1 MKCCGVFN
9 VLIALF
15 VVTQLNAQLKVDP
28 TFFSYPLEIKPKL
41 NANFGEMRPNH
52 FHMGLDLST
61 DSRENLPVYAPA
73 DGYIARIKIEQGGFG
88 RAIYL
93 NHPNGLTTLYAH
105 MNRFIPE
112 AELYLKARQYDSST
126 WAIDLNISEKVIPI
140 KKGQLIGY
148 SGNTGAS
155 QGPHVHFEIRDTK
168 TENCY
173 NPLRFKFPIVDYVA
187 PSILK
192 LAFYNR
198 AKSIY
203 EQVPKIVSLVKVG
216 NSYKVPGLISLPFSD
231 VFIGLFAIDRMN
243 GVSNQYGVF
252 KTELF
257 HEDELISSFEMEDIG
272 YDKTRYLN
280 GHIDF
285 TTRSKGGSY
294 FQMLFPPINY
304 GLRLYKPK
312 AVPFSLAINKTPA
325 AYMLK
330 VYDAFGNTSTAT
342 FQLQGSAL
350 KQTETVVEGQK
361 MIPGNV
367 NIVED
372 DMVRFVFNE
381 DAFYDSFSFSYTTV
395 DAKGEDLI
403 SLTYKVANE
412 HIPVHSY
419 YTVSI
424 KPNKNNAVI
433 DPNKVLV
440 RRTRQGKIEVK
451 KAILEKDF
459 YTARVRELGTFQ
471 LLEDRIPPVIS
482 SNIYSGQRLS
492 GSSRITIDITDNNK
506 TIKDF
511 KATLDGQ
518 WLLFQPVGNRFF
530 YYPDEH
536 FSIGEHKLSIVVYDE
551 VGNMSTKE
559 WILSR

>member
-1 MKCCGVFN
+1 MKCSQVFS
-9 VLIALF
+9 VLLALL
-15 VVTQLNAQLKVDP
+15 VVHQLNAQLKVDP
-28 TFFSYPLEIKPKL
+28 SFFSYPLNLKPKL

-61 DSRENLPVYAPA
+61 DSRENVPVYAPA

-88 RAIYL
+88 RALYL

-112 AELYLKARQYDSST
+112 AEQFLKARQYDSST
-126 WAIDLNISEKVIPI
+126 WAIDITIPEKVLPI
-140 KKGQLIGY
+140 KKGQFIGY

-155 QGPHVHFEIRDTK
+155 QGPHLHFEIRDTK

-173 NPLRFKFPIVDYVA
+173 NPLQFKFPIVDLIA
-187 PSILK
+187 PSLLK

-216 NSYKVPGLISLPFSD
+216 NSYKIPGVISLPYKD
-231 VFIGLFAIDRMN
+231 VFIGLVAIDRMN
-243 GVSNQYGVF
+243 DVSNKYGIF

-257 HEDELISSFEMEDIG
+257 HAGQFISSFEMEDIG
-272 YDKTRYLN
+272 YDKTRYQN
-280 GHIDF
+280 GHIDYS
-285 TTRSKGGSY
+285 TRSKGGSY

-304 GLRLYKPK
+304 GLNLYRPK
-312 AVPFSLAINKTPA
+312 SVPNSIPISTSPTE
-325 AYMLK
+325 YTLK
-330 VYDAFGNTSTAT
+330 VYDAYGNVSTAK
-342 FQLQGSAL
+342 FNIQGTES
-350 KQTETVVEGQK
+350 KQTEVAPEGQK

-372 DMVRFVFNE
+372 DMIRFVFNE
-381 DAFYDSFSFSYTTV
+381 DAFYDSFHFSYSTV
-395 DAKGEDLI
+395 ADNSADLI
-403 SLTYKVANE
+403 SSTYKVGGE
-412 HIPVHSY
+412 HIPVHNYFS
-419 YTVSI
+419 VSI
-424 KPNKNNAVI
+424 KPTKKNTDI

-440 RRTRQGKIEVK
+440 RRSRLGKVEIK
-451 KAILEKDF
+451 KAIQEKDF
-459 YTARVRELGTFQ
+459 YTAKFRELGTFQ
-471 LLEDRIPPVIS
+471 LLEDQIPPVIT
-482 SNIYSGQRLS
+482 SNIYSGERLS

-506 TIKDF
+506 NIKDF

-536 FSIGEHKLSIVVYDE
+536 FPLGEHKLSVVVYDE
-551 VGNMSTKE
+551 VGNMTSKE
-559 WILSR
+559 WIISR

>member
-28 TFFSYPLEIKPKL
+28 NFFSYPLEIKPKL

-88 RAIYL
+88 RALYL

-105 MNRFIPE
+105 MNRFISE

-126 WAIDLNISEKVIPI
+126 WAIDLNISEEVFPI
-140 KKGQLIGY
+140 QKGQLIGY

-173 NPLRFKFPIVDYVA
+173 NPLKFKFPIIDDIA
-187 PSILK
+187 PSLLK

-203 EQVPKIVSLVKVG
+203 EQVPKVVSLVKVG
-216 NSYKVPGLISLPFSD
+216 NSYKIPGLISLPFTD

-257 HEDELISSFEMEDIG
+257 HEDKLISSFEMEDIG

-285 TTRSKGGSY
+285 TTRSKGGAY

-312 AVPFSLAINKTPA
+312 AAPSSVIINKSPA
-325 AYMLK
+325 VYMLK
-330 VYDAFGNTSTAT
+330 VYDAYGNMSTAR
-342 FQLQGSAL
+342 FQLLGSEL
-350 KQTETVVEGQK
+350 KQAETAVEGQK

-367 NIVED
+367 NVVED
-372 DMVRFVFNE
+372 DMIRFVFNE
-381 DAFYDSFSFSYTTV
+381 DAFYDSFRFKYSVV
-395 DAKGEDLI
+395 DANAEDLI
-403 SLTYKVANE
+403 SLTYKVASE
-412 HIPVHSY
+412 DIPVHSY
-419 YTVSI
+419 YSVSI
-424 KPNKNNAVI
+424 KPNRNNTDI

-440 RRTRQGKIEVK
+440 RRTRLGKVEVN
-451 KAILEKDF
+451 KATLEKEF
-459 YTARVRELGTFQ
+459 YTASFRELGTFQ
-471 LLEDRIPPVIS
+471 LLEDRIPPVIT
-482 SNIYSGQRLS
+482 SNIYSGEKLS
-492 GSSRITIDITDNNK
+492 GSSRITIDIADNNK
-506 TIKDF
+506 NIKGF

-536 FSIGEHKLSIVVYDE
+536 FPIGEHKLSVVVYDE
-551 VGNMSTKE
+551 VGNMSSKE

>member
-1 MKCCGVFN
+1 M
-9 VLIALF
+9 A
-15 VVTQLNAQLKVDP
+15 VTQLNAQVKVDP
-28 TFFSYPLEIKPKL
+28 HFFSYPLELKPKL

-61 DSRENLPVYAPA
+61 DSRENIPVYAPA

-88 RAIYL
+88 RALYL

-126 WAIDLNISEKVIPI
+126 WAIDLNISEKVFPM

-173 NPLRFKFPIVDYVA
+173 NPLRFMFPIVDHIA

-203 EQVPKIVSLVKVG
+203 EQVPKVVSLVKVG

-243 GVSNQYGVF
+243 GVSNQYGIF

-257 HEDELISSFEMEDIG
+257 HEEELISSFEMENIG
-272 YDKTRYLN
+272 YDKTRYQN
-280 GHIDF
+280 GHIDYL
-285 TTRSKGGSY
+285 TRSKGGAY
-294 FQMLFPPINY
+294 FQMLFPPISY
-304 GLRLYKPK
+304 GLNLYKPK
-312 AVPFSLAINKTPA
+312 EVPFSMAINKSA
-325 AYMLK
+325 DAYMLK
-330 VYDAFGNTSTAT
+330 VFDAYGNMSSAT
-342 FQLQGSAL
+342 FQLQGSEL
-350 KQTETVVEGQK
+350 KQVEAVGEGQK
-361 MIPGNV
+361 MIPENV

-372 DMVRFVFNE
+372 DMIRFVFND
-381 DAFYDSFSFSYTTV
+381 DAFYDSFHFRYTTV
-395 DAKGEDLI
+395 DDNAEDVI
-403 SLTYKVANE
+403 SSTYKVANE
-412 HIPVHSY
+412 HIPVQSY
-419 YTVSI
+419 YKVSI
-424 KPNKNNAVI
+424 KPNKNNAVTNL
-433 DPNKVLV
+433 NKVLV
-440 RRTRQGKIEVK
+440 RRTLRSKIEVK
-451 KAILEKDF
+451 KAIPEKDF
-459 YTARVRELGTFQ
+459 YTASFRELGTFQ

-482 SNIYSGQRLS
+482 SNIYSGERLS

-536 FSIGEHKLSIVVYDE
+536 FPMGEHKLSVVVYDE